1 MTSDTSRLI
10 ELRLRQARRRLGA
23 GLVLRSAGVALGV
36 SLALCLA
43 WLLAEPFLTPDLSKN
58 NRLSILVGVVVVALM
73 IALWRSWRVM
83 PAKLDVAMAIDR
95 QFELQER
102 LTAACS
108 LPAELNDTPAARA
121 LVSDV
126 RECLEKVRIREKF
139 PVRPGW
145 RALFLPAQVAGILL
159 VWFLYDPVRIGNWAR
174 GTPTEDPT
182 IAQIED
188 PALADKAVPG
198 LRAQIKPPS
207 ERADSFKD
215 NKELQDLKAELEKLY
230 AENNKDRA
238 AEKTEQVREKV
249 AEVAKAE
256 DVLKKHAQQ
265 MAEKFQKLQKQL
277 EGMTQLDKDEARPD
291 GPGKELEDALSKGD
305 LKKAQEEADRLKK
318 KARDKNLDPKDAE
331 QLKKEIEQMEER
343 ADKLQREQKQQE
355 KKLQDLIKQAK
366 KENRDAESLER
377 ELKDLM
383 QAMAAGK
390 ESEKLAEA
398 MKQARKA
405 LEQQDF
411 EGLAEQMEQL
421 SKQLGDL
428 QEQLQDLEDVEE
440 HLQNLKELK
449 KSLCK
454 ECEGADK
461 SKAGEKDYAKG
472 YGDAGAGKRDE
483 NKDAL
488 TKKGD
493 DTQVRGFFDPRG
505 KKRYGGT
512 TNGPA
517 FKQKSTAEMAGE
529 IQQAVQEAPEAVEVQ
544 RLPRGAKEMIREYFE
559 KLGGEAPKK

>member
-73 IALWRSWRVM
+73 IALWRSWRAM

-108 LPAELNDTPAARA
+108 LPAEFNDTPAAQA

-145 RALFLPAQVAGILL
+145 RALFLPAQVAGIML

-182 IAQIED
+182 NAQIED
-188 PALADKAVPG
+188 PALADKAAPG

-207 ERADSFKD
+207 ERAVSFKD

-256 DVLKKHAQQ
+256 DVLKKHEQQ

-331 QLKKEIEQMEER
+331 QLKKEIERMEER
-343 ADKLQREQKQQE
+343 ADKLQREQ
-355 KKLQDLIKQAK
+355 
-366 KENRDAESLER
+366 
-377 ELKDLM
+377 
-383 QAMAAGK
+383 
-390 ESEKLAEA
+390 
-398 MKQARKA
+398 
-405 LEQQDF
+405 
-411 EGLAEQMEQL
+411 
-421 SKQLGDL
+421 
-428 QEQLQDLEDVEE
+428 
-440 HLQNLKELK
+440 
-449 KSLCK
+449 
-454 ECEGADK
+454 
-461 SKAGEKDYAKG
+461 
-472 YGDAGAGKRDE
+472 
-483 NKDAL
+483 
-488 TKKGD
+488 
-493 DTQVRGFFDPRG
+493 
-505 KKRYGGT
+505 
-512 TNGPA
+512 
-517 FKQKSTAEMAGE
+517 
-529 IQQAVQEAPEAVEVQ
+529 
-544 RLPRGAKEMIREYFE
+544 
-559 KLGGEAPKK
+559 